1 MQNRVRRMLSVAMVL
16 AVLTAPVMAATAEA
30 SHSKYQNSKRRQQ
43 SSYQNR
49 SGGKHHSNRSYRSG
63 RSGGRRH
70 EGRRYEGR
78 RSHHHGGHSDV
89 VPFIG
94 GLAVGAIIGSHAGHS
109 HGHGEYCPPP
119 RPRRHVVRRV
129 YVYHCDCC
137 DSRYRS
143 YDSWTEH
150 LVVAHHVPSYE
161 VHDYYPQN
169 DGGYWEE
176 Y

>member
-1 MQNRVRRMLSVAMVL
+1 MKNRVRRGLSIAVAL
-16 AVLTAPVMAATAEA
+16 AVLTAPVMAGTAEA
-30 SHSKYQNSKRRQQ
+30 SHSKYRKAKRQQ
-43 SSYQNR
+43 TSYQNR
-49 SGGKHHSNRSYRSG
+49 SGGKHYSNRSYSKRQSSRRS
-63 RSGGRRH
+63 SPRH
-70 EGRRYEGR
+70 YEGR
-78 RSHHHGGHSDV
+78 RNSRRGHSDV

-109 HGHGEYCPPP
+109 HGHGGYCPPP
-119 RPRRHVVRRV
+119 RPRRHVVQRV

-137 DSRYRS
+137 DTRYRS

-150 LVVAHHVPSYE
+150 LVVAHEVPSYE

-169 DGGYWEE
+169 DGGYWED